1 MRATKSRLVEI
12 TKSSSDPSVAGRL
25 RPDRTKPVAIML
37 GRNLRQDAAPE
48 LRASEE
54 VGATRE
60 SDVWDLGVVLAEIIS
75 GTTFELFEGD
85 VEGLRLD
92 VRCRVAA
99 APSRH
104 HEETAD
110 CLTTTIKVHTPA
122 AATCWGW
129 CGSLVYG
136 CGGGA
141 PVDRRLASGGRRE
154 GSGRS
159 VGSAAGRRTGSRT
172 WWAARRAPPRPLVGV
187 ALVGGAVEGGV
198 WRAGW
203 RAVVQPV
210 GERAVGEA
218 PFGSMWRGVR

>member
-25 RPDRTKPVAIML
+25 RDCTKPVAII
-37 GRNLRQDAAPE
+37 GSELRCNAAPE

-54 VGATRE
+54 VGATRG
-60 SDVWDLGVVLAEIIS
+60 SDMWDLGVVLAEITS
-75 GTTFELFEGD
+75 GTTFTKFEGD
-85 VEGLRLD
+85 VKKLRLD
-92 VRCRVAA
+92 DRCRVAA

-104 HEETAD
+104 VEETAD
-110 CLTTTIKVHTPA
+110 CLKTTIKVHTPA

-129 CGSLVYG
+129 CGSLVSG

-198 WRAGW
+198 GREG
-203 RAVVQPV
+203 
-210 GERAVGEA
+210 
-218 PFGSMWRGVR
+218 